1 MASRT
6 SKLSSRVG
14 EFREGEIDENP
25 LPPTLLAGPQGP
37 LPHGGGEWLFTLVS
51 FFFSFFL
58 FFSDVWGFFPTH
70 GSVTHF
76 PSFPLSPLP
85 SCFCHCY
92 GDLVH
97 TVQVTDLGRAELSP
111 KAQISAK
118 PT

>member
-51 FFFSFFL
+51 FFFSFFRCL
-58 FFSDVWGFFPTH
+58 GFFSHSWLCD
-70 GSVTHF
+70 
-76 PSFPLSPLP
+76 PLSLISPQPPTFLFLPL
-85 SCFCHCY
+85 
-92 GDLVH
+92 LW
-97 TVQVTDLGRAELSP
+97 
-111 KAQISAK
+111 
-118 PT
+118 